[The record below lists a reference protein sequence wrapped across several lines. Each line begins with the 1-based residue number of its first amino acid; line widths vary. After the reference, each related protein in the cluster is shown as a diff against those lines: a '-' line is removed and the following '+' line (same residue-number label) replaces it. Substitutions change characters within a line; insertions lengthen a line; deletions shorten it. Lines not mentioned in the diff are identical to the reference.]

1 MIKTIMNHNK
11 WETKG
16 SGYIYILTNPSFC
29 EDWVKIVLYQK
40 SWFHVR
46 LFKDFDYLC
55 NGFRKKCGFQNYWL
69 WISVR
74 HLICL
79 RNVENIN
86 RQVAQARQKKDEVS
100 ARVIVWAS
108 LIMYWRSFPRSRRG
122 WCKFT
127 LLSFRNETVQNNNIE
142 VVPDTDFLFYLQ

>member
-1 MIKTIMNHNK
+1 MNHNK

-16 SGYIYILTNPSFC
+16 SGYVYILTNPSFC

-40 SWFHVR
+40 VDSMFG
-46 LFKDFDYLC
+46 YLKILIIFATDSAR
-55 NGFRKKCGFQNYWL
+55 NVVSKINWL

-100 ARVIVWAS
+100 ACVIVWAS